1 MKGRITDRVFISHN
15 GSCPFTIDDRNRIS
29 YRLSCAEY
37 QDDACMLCELR
48 HCIYGSCDC
57 ESMECDECW
66 AEVKQD
72 LIELISCDQLSYI
85 AQLANEI
92 QGTAGII
99 KRYANGGSNG

>member
-1 MKGRITDRVFISHN
+1 MSKCQVF
-15 GSCPFTIDDRNRIS
+15 TLDDRNRIS

-48 HCIYGSCDC
+48 YCIYGSCDC
-57 ESMECDECW
+57 ESMSCDECW

-72 LIELISCDQLSYI
+72 LIELISCYQLSYI

-92 QGTAGII
+92 RSTAVPINY
-99 KRYANGGSNG
+99 YANGCSQT